1 MPGERLLAPR
11 RVGYTGAVSDL
22 EPRILAL
29 LDSGDLSGAATEA
42 LRGYGPQVL
51 GYLTAV
57 LRNEDD
63 AHDVFSQF
71 AEDLWRGLA
80 GFRRESAVRTWAFR
94 LAWHAASR
102 YARDPYRRR
111 GRPILSTEA
120 SKIAEEVRST
130 LSTYAPGGRADKL
143 MKLRESLDPEE
154 QTLLILRVDKAM
166 PWEEVAEVLRA
177 DGEPA
182 TPAALRKRFER
193 LKEKLGRLAREQGL
207 IE

>member
-1 MPGERLLAPR
+1 MA
-11 RVGYTGAVSDL
+11 DL

-29 LDSGDLSGAATEA
+29 LDAGDVSAASTEA

-57 LRNEDD
+57 LRDEDD

-71 AEDLWRGLA
+71 AEDLWRGLP
-80 GFRRESAVRTWAFR
+80 GFRRESAIRTWAFR

-102 YARDPYRRR
+102 YARDPYRKRH
-111 GRPILSTEA
+111 RPILTTEA
-120 SKIAEEVRST
+120 SKIAEQVRST
-130 LSTYAPGGRADKL
+130 YSTYAPGGRADKL
-143 MKLRESLDPEE
+143 LKLRESLDTEE
-154 QTLLILRVDKAM
+154 QTLLILRVDKGMA
-166 PWEEVAEVLRA
+166 WEDVAEVLRA

-193 LKEKLGRLAREQGL
+193 LKEKLGRMAREQGL

>member
-1 MPGERLLAPR
+1 VP
-11 RVGYTGAVSDL
+11 DL
-22 EPRILAL
+22 EPRLLAL
-29 LDSGDLSGAATEA
+29 LDAGDLSGAATEA

-57 LRNEDD
+57 LRDEDD

-71 AEDLWRGLA
+71 AEDLWRGLP
-80 GFRRESAVRTWAFR
+80 GFRRESSIRTWAFR

-111 GRPILSTEA
+111 HRPILTTEA
-120 SKIAEEVRST
+120 SKIAEQVRST
-130 LSTYAPGGRADKL
+130 MSTYAPGGRADRL
-143 MKLRESLDPEE
+143 LKLRESLDREE

-166 PWEEVAEVLRA
+166 AWEDVAEVLRA

>member
-1 MPGERLLAPR
+1 VA
-11 RVGYTGAVSDL
+11 DL
-22 EPRILAL
+22 EPRILTL
-29 LDSGDLSGAATEA
+29 LDGGDISGAATEA

-57 LRNEDD
+57 LRDEDD

-71 AEDLWRGLA
+71 AEDLWRGLP
-80 GFRRESAVRTWAFR
+80 GFRRESAIRTWAFR

-102 YARDPYRRR
+102 YARDPYRKRH
-111 GRPILSTEA
+111 RPILSTEA
-120 SKIAEEVRST
+120 SRIAAEVRST
-130 LSTYAPGGRADKL
+130 MSTYAPGGRADKL

-166 PWEEVAEVLRA
+166 PWEDVAQVLGA
-177 DGEPA
+177 DGEAA

>member
-1 MPGERLLAPR
+1 M
-11 RVGYTGAVSDL
+11 SDL

-29 LDSGDLSGAATEA
+29 LAAGDLSGSATEA
-42 LRGYGPQVL
+42 LRGYGPQIL

-57 LRNEDD
+57 MRDEDD

-71 AEDLWRGLA
+71 AEDLWRGLP
-80 GFRRESAVRTWAFR
+80 GFRRESSIRTWAFR

-102 YARDPYRRR
+102 YARDPYRKRH
-111 GRPILSTEA
+111 RPILTTEA
-120 SKIAEEVRST
+120 SKIAEQVRST
-130 LSTYAPGGRADKL
+130 MSTYSPGGRADRL
-143 MKLRESLDPEE
+143 LKLRESLEPEE

-166 PWEEVAEVLRA
+166 PWEDVAEVLRA

>member
-1 MPGERLLAPR
+1 
-11 RVGYTGAVSDL
+11 VSDL

-29 LDSGDLSGAATEA
+29 LDAGDLSGSATEA
-42 LRGYGPQVL
+42 LRGYGPQIL

-57 LRNEDD
+57 MRDDDD

-71 AEDLWRGLA
+71 AEDLWRGLP
-80 GFRRESAVRTWAFR
+80 GFRRESSVRTWAFR

-102 YARDPYRRR
+102 YARDPYRKRH
-111 GRPILSTEA
+111 RPILTTEA
-120 SKIAEEVRST
+120 SKIAEQVRST
-130 LSTYAPGGRADKL
+130 MSTYAPGGRADRL
-143 MKLRESLDPEE
+143 LKLRESLEPEE

-166 PWEEVAEVLRA
+166 AWEEVAEVLRT

-182 TPAALRKRFER
+182 TTAALRKRFER

>member
-1 MPGERLLAPR
+1 
-11 RVGYTGAVSDL
+11 VSDL

-29 LDSGDLSGAATEA
+29 LDAGDVSGAATEA

-57 LRNEDD
+57 LRDGDD

-71 AEDLWRGLA
+71 AEDLWRGLP

-111 GRPILSTEA
+111 HRPIMTTEA

-130 LSTYAPGGRADKL
+130 MSTYAPGGRADKL
-143 MKLRESLDPEE
+143 MKLRQSLDPEE

-166 PWEEVAEVLRA
+166 PWEDVAEVLRA

>member
-1 MPGERLLAPR
+1 M
-11 RVGYTGAVSDL
+11 SDL

-29 LDSGDLSGAATEA
+29 LDAGDVSGSATEA

-57 LRNEDD
+57 LRDEDD

-71 AEDLWRGLA
+71 AEDLWRGLP
-80 GFRRESAVRTWAFR
+80 GFRRESSVRTWAFR

-102 YARDPYRRR
+102 YARDPYRKRH
-111 GRPILSTEA
+111 RPILTSEA
-120 SKIAEEVRST
+120 SKIAEQVRST
-130 LSTYAPGGRADKL
+130 MSTYLPGGRADRL
-143 MKLRESLDPEE
+143 LKLRESLDREE

-166 PWEEVAEVLRA
+166 AWEEVAEVLRT

-182 TPAALRKRFER
+182 TAAALRKRFER

>member
-1 MPGERLLAPR
+1 VA
-11 RVGYTGAVSDL
+11 DL
-22 EPRILAL
+22 EPRILEL
-29 LDSGDLSGAATEA
+29 LDGGDVSGAATEA
-42 LRGYGPQVL
+42 LRGFGPQIL

-63 AHDVFSQF
+63 AHDVF
-71 AEDLWRGLA
+71 AEDLWKGLP
-80 GFRRESAVRTWAFR
+80 GFRRESQVRTWAFR

-102 YARDPYRRR
+102 YARDPYRKR
-111 GRPILSTEA
+111 GRPILTTEA

-130 LSTYAPGGRADKL
+130 MSTYAPGGRADKL

-154 QTLLILRVDKAM
+154 QTLLILRVDKGM
-166 PWEEVAEVLRA
+166 PWEDVAEVMRA

>member
-1 MPGERLLAPR
+1 
-11 RVGYTGAVSDL
+11 VSDL

-29 LDSGDLSGAATEA
+29 LDAGDVSGSATEA

-57 LRNEDD
+57 LRDEDD

-71 AEDLWRGLA
+71 AEDLWRGLP
-80 GFRRESAVRTWAFR
+80 GFRRESSVRTWAFR

-102 YARDPYRRR
+102 YARDPYRKRH
-111 GRPILSTEA
+111 RPILTSEA
-120 SKIAEEVRST
+120 SKIAEQVRST
-130 LSTYAPGGRADKL
+130 MSTYSPGGRADRL
-143 MKLRESLDPEE
+143 LKLRESLDREE

-166 PWEEVAEVLRA
+166 AWEEVADVLRT

-182 TPAALRKRFER
+182 TTAALRKRFER

>member
-1 MPGERLLAPR
+1 M
-11 RVGYTGAVSDL
+11 SDL

-29 LDSGDLSGAATEA
+29 LDAGDVSGASTEA
-42 LRGYGPQVL
+42 LRGFGPQVL

-57 LRNEDD
+57 LRDEDD

-71 AEDLWRGLA
+71 AEDLWRGLP

-102 YARDPYRRR
+102 YARDPYRKRH
-111 GRPILSTEA
+111 RPILTTEA
-120 SKIAEEVRST
+120 SKIAEQVRST
-130 LSTYAPGGRADKL
+130 YSTYAPGGRADKL
-143 MKLRESLDPEE
+143 LKLRESLDTEE
-154 QTLLILRVDKAM
+154 QTLLILRVDKGMA
-166 PWEEVAEVLRA
+166 WEDVAEVLRA

-193 LKEKLGRLAREQGL
+193 LKEKLGRMAREQGL

>member
-1 MPGERLLAPR
+1 
-11 RVGYTGAVSDL
+11 VSDL

-29 LDSGDLSGAATEA
+29 LDGGDISGAATEA

-57 LRNEDD
+57 LRDEDD

-71 AEDLWRGLA
+71 AEDLWRGLP

-102 YARDPYRRR
+102 YARDPYRKRH
-111 GRPILSTEA
+111 RPILSTEA
-120 SKIAEEVRST
+120 SRIAAEVRST
-130 LSTYAPGGRADKL
+130 MSTYAPGGRADKL
-143 MKLRESLDPEE
+143 VKLRESLDAEE

-166 PWEEVAEVLRA
+166 PWEDVAQVLGA
-177 DGEPA
+177 DGEAA

>member
-1 MPGERLLAPR
+1 M
-11 RVGYTGAVSDL
+11 SDL

-29 LDSGDLSGAATEA
+29 LDAGDLSGAATEA

-57 LRNEDD
+57 MRDEDD

-71 AEDLWRGLA
+71 AEDLWRGLP
-80 GFRRESAVRTWAFR
+80 GFRRESSIRTWAFR

-102 YARDPYRRR
+102 YARDPYRKRH
-111 GRPILSTEA
+111 RPILTTEA
-120 SKIAEEVRST
+120 SKIAEQVRST
-130 LSTYAPGGRADKL
+130 MSTYAPGGRADRL
-143 MKLRESLDPEE
+143 LKLRESLDREE

-166 PWEEVAEVLRA
+166 AWVDVAEVLRA

>member
-1 MPGERLLAPR
+1 M
-11 RVGYTGAVSDL
+11 SDL

-29 LDSGDLSGAATEA
+29 LDAGDVSGASTEA
-42 LRGYGPQVL
+42 LRGFGPQVL

-57 LRNEDD
+57 LRDEDD

-71 AEDLWRGLA
+71 AEDLWRGLP

-102 YARDPYRRR
+102 YARDPYRKRH
-111 GRPILSTEA
+111 RPILTTEA
-120 SKIAEEVRST
+120 SKIAEQVRST
-130 LSTYAPGGRADKL
+130 FSTYAPGGRADKL
-143 MKLRESLDPEE
+143 LKLRESLDTEE

-166 PWEEVAEVLRA
+166 AWEDVAEVLRA

-193 LKEKLGRLAREQGL
+193 LKEKLGRMAREQGL

>member
-1 MPGERLLAPR
+1 MD
-11 RVGYTGAVSDL
+11 DL
-22 EPRILAL
+22 EQRILSL
-29 LDSGDLSGAATEA
+29 LDQGNLPAAATEA

-51 GYLTAV
+51 GYLNAV

-71 AEDLWRGLA
+71 AEDLWKGLG

-94 LAWHAASR
+94 LAWHAAAR

-111 GRPILSTEA
+111 GRPMLTTEA

-130 LSTYAPGGRADKL
+130 MSTYAPGGRADKL
-143 MKLRESLDPEE
+143 SKLRASLEPDE
-154 QTLLILRVDKAM
+154 QTLLILRVDKGM
-166 PWEEVAEVLRA
+166 PWEDVAEVLRSE
-177 DGEPA
+177 GEPA
-182 TPAALRKRFER
+182 SPAALRKRFER

>member
-1 MPGERLLAPR
+1 
-11 RVGYTGAVSDL
+11 VSDL

-29 LDSGDLSGAATEA
+29 LDAGDVSGASTEA

-57 LRNEDD
+57 LRDEDD

-71 AEDLWRGLA
+71 AEDLWRGLP

-102 YARDPYRRR
+102 YARDPYRKRH
-111 GRPILSTEA
+111 RPILTTEA
-120 SKIAEEVRST
+120 SKIAEQVRST
-130 LSTYAPGGRADKL
+130 FSTYAPGGRADKL
-143 MKLRESLDPEE
+143 LKLRESLDTEE

-166 PWEEVAEVLRA
+166 AWEDVAEVLRA

>member
-1 MPGERLLAPR
+1 
-11 RVGYTGAVSDL
+11 VSEL
-22 EPRILAL
+22 EHRILAH
-29 LDSGDLSGAATEA
+29 LDAGDLPGAATEA

-57 LRNEDD
+57 LRDEDE
-63 AHDVFSQF
+63 ARDVFSQF

-102 YARDPYRRR
+102 HARDPYRKHH
-111 GRPILSTEA
+111 RPIFTTEA
-120 SKIAEEVRST
+120 SRIAEAVRST
-130 LSTYAPGGRADKL
+130 MSTYAPGGRADKL
-143 MKLRESLDPEE
+143 MKLREALDPEE

-166 PWEEVAEVLRA
+166 AWEDVAEVMRA

-182 TPAALRKRFER
+182 SSAALRKRFER

>member
-1 MPGERLLAPR
+1 M
-11 RVGYTGAVSDL
+11 SDL

-29 LDSGDLSGAATEA
+29 LDAGDVSGASTEA
-42 LRGYGPQVL
+42 LRGFGPQVL

-57 LRNEDD
+57 LRDEDD

-71 AEDLWRGLA
+71 AEDLWRGLP
-80 GFRRESAVRTWAFR
+80 GFRRESSIRTWAFR

-102 YARDPYRRR
+102 YARDPYRKRH
-111 GRPILSTEA
+111 RPILTTEA
-120 SKIAEEVRST
+120 SKIAEQVRST
-130 LSTYAPGGRADKL
+130 MSTYAPGGRADRL
-143 MKLRESLDPEE
+143 LKLRESLEPEE

-166 PWEEVAEVLRA
+166 AWEDVAEVLRA